1 VEQTTQEQKKHIR
14 NVGVLDLRNTTEE
27 SVAGIGSV
35 GNVGVILYTRKTA
48 PLLTRFKI
56 GNVGASIEVPAGA
69 ILINGQISF
78 NRAYFADLTE
88 PLVLVVNGQ
97 VWVEADVHPE
107 DVERS
112 IEALYINGQ
121 IFYPRGLAGVLQSKI
136 LQINGQA
143 MVYEPGDRLVT
154 GRLNLDEHYLR
165 SLEDGTSLVVL
176 GRLSVPQVLP
186 NDLIEIKLRS
196 VKVFGN
202 VTCREENA
210 ATLLPRV
217 EGLTGSPRTAII
229 PAGFELIENRLFLDS
244 ASLESLRNPRLY
256 CTRSVIVSEDVEPSA
271 LDARVETIIAQ
282 QPIIAPA
289 AHKGV
294 IARKCDLMQ
303 TRSVFYEAELWLVE
317 DESEL
322 VPSRFDYLE
331 GRATLVVTGELA
343 ISPDVEPWVLAER
356 LAKVHNLGEIYC
368 TREQMGAIQV
378 RLGLSEGELLLEST
392 LNFDTEEGGIG
403 NVGYL
408 TL

>member
-1 VEQTTQEQKKHIR
+1 VEPTTQEQKKHIS

-27 SVAGIGSV
+27 AVAGIDSI
-35 GNVGVILYTRKTA
+35 GNVGLILYSRKTA
-48 PLLTRFKI
+48 PLLTRFKM
-56 GNVGASIEVPAGA
+56 GNVGASIEVSVDA
-69 ILINGQISF
+69 ILINGQMSF
-78 NRAYFADLTE
+78 NRAYFTDLTK

-97 VWVEADVHPE
+97 VWVEADVHAQ

-121 IFYPRGLAGVLQSKI
+121 IFYPRSLAGVLQSKI
-136 LQINGQA
+136 HQINGQA
-143 MVYEPGDRLVT
+143 MAYEPGDRLVT
-154 GRLNLDEHYLR
+154 GRLSLNEHYLR
-165 SLEDGTSLVVL
+165 SLEDATSLVVL
-176 GRLSVPQVLP
+176 GRLSVPQVLL

-217 EGLTGSPRTAII
+217 EGSTGSPRTTII

-256 CTRSVIVSEDVEPSA
+256 CTRPVIVSEDVEPSA

-343 ISPDVEPWVLAER
+343 ISPDVEPRVLAER

-368 TREQMGAIQV
+368 THEQMGAIQI
-378 RLGLSEGELLLEST
+378 RLGLSEGELLEST